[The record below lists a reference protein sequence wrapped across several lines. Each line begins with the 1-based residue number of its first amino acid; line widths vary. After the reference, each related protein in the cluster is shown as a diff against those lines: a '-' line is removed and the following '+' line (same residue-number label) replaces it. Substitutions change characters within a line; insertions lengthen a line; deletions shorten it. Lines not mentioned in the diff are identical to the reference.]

1 MEKHDL
7 RHEFPEYEAK
17 IHELKISDMHFK
29 KLFDEYHEI
38 NNEIH
43 RIETGAEVTSDEVL
57 NVLRI
62 NRLELKDQL
71 YAMLKN

>member
-1 MEKHDL
+1 
-7 RHEFPEYEAK
+7 
-17 IHELKISDMHFK
+17 MHFK

>member
-7 RHEFPEYEAK
+7 RHEFPEFETK
-17 IHELKISDMHFK
+17 IHEMKISDLHFK

-38 NNEIH
+38 TNEIH

-57 NVLRI
+57 NRLRI
-62 NRLELKDQL
+62 NRVELKDQL